1 VGVVTSLTRC
11 IVGVAE
17 QLSVAVGT
25 SIKAAVIPLALLH
38 CNVWF
43 KVPDVVVIIGEVVSF
58 TATVFVHSEVHPLVS
73 VVFKVKVNDALQF
86 CPAVTLAV

>member
-1 VGVVTSLTRC
+1 VKFHVLTLEYPLAQSVVGVVTSLTRC

-25 SIKAAVIPLALLH
+25 SIKAEAIPLALLH

-43 KVPDVVVIIGEVVSF
+43 KVPDVVF
-58 TATVFVHSEVHPLVS
+58 TTGAMSSITVMV
-73 VVFKVKVNDALQF
+73 
-86 CPAVTLAV
+86 